1 MFEIEMKAHVR
12 NRNEVR
18 EKLNSLAEFCGRTYK
33 NDVYY
38 EIPAG
43 DGTGADGFISARI
56 RTETGTDGRTEIFLT
71 YKRKQLLEADGGAAI
86 EVNDEKEC
94 MISDA
99 APLEAMLA
107 DAGARIS
114 LRKEKDAYHWKAETE
129 AGTVHIELCA
139 VPPLGDF
146 LEIETIS
153 PENGAGTVEKIK
165 SAEKALFTACGIPD
179 SDLEPRYYR
188 DMLAEHGDAA
198 LK

>member
-12 NRNEVR
+12 NRNEVM
-18 EKLNSLAEFCGRTYK
+18 EKLNSLAEFCGRTYQK
-33 NDVYY
+33 DVYY

-43 DGTGADGFISARI
+43 AGTGAEGFISARI

-71 YKRKQLLEADGGAAI
+71 YKRKQLLEGDGGPAV
-86 EVNDEKEC
+86 EVNDEQEC
-94 MISDA
+94 MVSDA
-99 APLEAMLA
+99 APLEALLA

-114 LRKEKDAYHWKAETE
+114 LRKEKDVYHWKAETG
-129 AGTVHIELCA
+129 AGAAHIELCA

-153 PENGAGTVEKIK
+153 TENDAGTVAKIK
-165 SAEKALFTACGIPD
+165 SAEKALFTACGIPE

-188 DMLAEHGDAA
+188 DMLAEHGNTA

>member
-12 NRNEVR
+12 NRDEVR

-43 DGTGADGFISARI
+43 AAMGKKSSISARI
-56 RTETGTDGRTEIFLT
+56 RTETGTDGKTETFLT
-71 YKRKQLLEADGGAAI
+71 YKRKQLLRGDGDAAI
-86 EVNDEKEC
+86 EVNDEQEC

-99 APLEAMLA
+99 APLEALLA

-114 LRKEKDAYHWKAETE
+114 LRKEKDVYHWKAETE

-153 PENGAGTVEKIK
+153 TENDAETVEKIK
-165 SAEKALFTACGIPD
+165 SAEKALFTACGIPV

-188 DMLAEHGDAA
+188 DMLAEHGNTA